1 MVEDLTNRLIDV
13 NDSMLVLIDVQE
25 HFLLKLPDPDRG
37 PLLKKIIWL
46 VKVARAL
53 QIPIIAMGEDLEKT
67 GSLDP
72 GVLASL
78 PPGTVIHNKMVFGL
92 ASQPEIMAEIRDT
105 NRTTAILTGL
115 ETDVCVAHSAIG
127 LLNQGFQVAVLE
139 DATRSP
145 GKAHQYGIDRIKSAG
160 ILISDTKSV
169 LYEWIRSVEALRRFM
184 EAHGDHLGDPGIGL

>member
-1 MVEDLTNRLIDV
+1 
-13 NDSMLVLIDVQE
+13 
-25 HFLLKLPDPDRG
+25 
-37 PLLKKIIWL
+37 
-46 VKVARAL
+46 
-53 QIPIIAMGEDLEKT
+53 MGEDLEKT

-72 GVLASL
+72 AVLASL

-92 ASQPEIMAEIRDT
+92 AGQPEIMAEIRDT

-127 LLNQGFQVAVLE
+127 LLNQGFHVAVLE
-139 DATRSP
+139 DATNSP
-145 GKAHQYGIDRIKSAG
+145 GKAHQYGIDRMKPAG

-169 LYEWIRSVEALRRFM
+169 FYEWIRSVEALHLFM